1 MQYLD
6 THAHL
11 NLQQFDDDRAE
22 VFALCAKLSVGM
34 INVGTRK
41 ETSALAVELANQYE
55 NAWAIVGVHPCSVVD
70 VDPDDHGVKESEPVF
85 DYDFYKTLAADTKT
99 VGIGEC
105 GFDYSRTS
113 ESRGSSVSYHM
124 TERAKGASFAYGH
137 NAEDTFEL
145 QREVFLDQI
154 ELANEVGKP
163 LMLHLRNDPKGGTR
177 CAYNDALDIL
187 KTEAKVA
194 GNAHFYA
201 GTIAQAKAFFDLGFT
216 ISFTGVVTFPAHKPG
231 VQDYL
236 DVVEYAPLDMI
247 HAETDCPYVA
257 PVPHRGQRCEPWMV
271 QEVYKSIA
279 QVKGEDE
286 EKVRKQLLENARQ
299 LYRLSID

>member
-1 MQYLD
+1 MQNDTSIKYID

-11 NLQQFDDDRAE
+11 NLTQFDADRSD
-22 VFALCAKLSVGM
+22 VFSKCQQEGVGV
-34 INVGTRK
+34 INIGTRR
-41 ETSALAVELANQYE
+41 ETSQLAVDVANQHA
-55 NAWAIVGVHPCSVVD
+55 NTWAIVGVHPCSVVD
-70 VDPDDHGVKESEPVF
+70 VDPDDHGAKTAEPVF
-85 DYDFYKTLAADTKT
+85 DYDFYKPLAADPKT

-105 GFDYSRTS
+105 GFDYC
-113 ESRGSSVSYHM
+113 
-124 TERAKGASFAYGH
+124 H
-137 NAEDTFEL
+137 NPEDTYEL

-163 LMLHLRNDPKGGTR
+163 LMLHLRNSLNPGGR
-177 CAYNDALDIL
+177 DAYSDALEIL
-187 KTEAKVA
+187 KTEAKVP

-201 GTIAQAKAFFDLGFT
+201 GTIDQAKAFFDLGYT

-231 VQDYL
+231 IQEYL
-236 DVVEYAPLDMI
+236 DVVKYAPLDMI

-257 PVPHRGQRCEPWMV
+257 PVPHRGKRCEPWMV

-286 EKVRKQLLENARQ
+286 EKVREQLLENARK
-299 LYRLSID
+299 LYKI

>member
-1 MQYLD
+1 MKYID

-11 NLQQFDDDRAE
+11 NLVQFDADRAA
-22 VFALCAKLSVGM
+22 VFSQCQSDGVGV
-34 INVGTRK
+34 INVGTRQ
-41 ETSALAVELANQYE
+41 ETSQLAVDLANRHPDT
-55 NAWAIVGVHPCSVVD
+55 WAIVGVHPCSVVD
-70 VDPDDHGVKESEPVF
+70 VDPDDHGAKEAEPVF
-85 DYDFYKTLAADTKT
+85 DYDFYKQLALDEKT

-105 GFDYSRTS
+105 GFDY
-113 ESRGSSVSYHM
+113 M
-124 TERAKGASFAYGH
+124 H
-137 NAEDTFEL
+137 NAEDTYEL

-163 LMLHLRNDPKGGTR
+163 LMLHLRSGPNPGGR
-177 CAYNDALDIL
+177 NAYDDALEIL
-187 KTEAKVA
+187 KTEAKVP

-201 GTIAQAKAFFDLGFT
+201 GTIDQAKAFFGMGYT

-231 VQDYL
+231 IQDYL
-236 DVVEYAPLDMI
+236 DVVKYAPLDMI

-286 EKVRKQLLENARQ
+286 EKVREQLLQNARN
-299 LYRLSID
+299 LYKI

>member
-1 MQYLD
+1 MPIFGICSKQIANIGAFGILKPMKYID

-11 NLQQFDDDRAE
+11 NLQQFDADRTAVIATCQEEE
-22 VFALCAKLSVGM
+22 VAV
-34 INVGTRK
+34 INVGTRQA
-41 ETSALAVELANQYE
+41 TSQLAVDLAHKHE
-55 NAWAIVGVHPCSVVD
+55 NLWAIVGVHPCSVVD
-70 VDPDDHGVKESEPVF
+70 TDPDDHGATEAEPVF
-85 DYDFYKTLAADTKT
+85 DYDFYNVLANDPKT

-105 GFDYSRTS
+105 GFDYC
-113 ESRGSSVSYHM
+113 
-124 TERAKGASFAYGH
+124 H
-137 NAEDTFEL
+137 NPEDTYEL

-163 LMLHLRNDPKGGTR
+163 LMLHLRNNPKGGTR
-177 CAYNDALDIL
+177 DAYDDALEIL
-187 KTEAKVA
+187 KTESNVS

-201 GTIAQAKAFFDLGFT
+201 GTIEQAKTFFDIGYT

-231 VQDYL
+231 IEQYL
-236 DVVEYAPLDMI
+236 EVVRYAPLDMI

-279 QVKGEDE
+279 QIKGKDE
-286 EKVRKQLLENARQ
+286 EQVREQLLANAKRMYSLQ
-299 LYRLSID
+299 

>member
-11 NLQQFDDDRAE
+11 NLQQFDDDRTE
-22 VFALCAKLSVGM
+22 VFAQCAKQSVGM

-105 GFDYSRTS
+105 GFDYS
-113 ESRGSSVSYHM
+113 
-124 TERAKGASFAYGH
+124 H

>member
-105 GFDYSRTS
+105 GFDYS
-113 ESRGSSVSYHM
+113 
-124 TERAKGASFAYGH
+124 H

-201 GTIAQAKAFFDLGFT
+201 GTIEQAKRFFDLGFT

-231 VQDYL
+231 IQDYL

-286 EKVRKQLLENARQ
+286 EKVSKQLLENARQ